1 MKPRKSVL
9 RPVLLALAAA
19 ALAAGAP
26 AEIVERVV
34 VKVNGD
40 MVTQSE
46 FQARQVAAV
55 QAARVPPE
63 KIEQFLRENNA
74 RILQE
79 AIDDLLLVQRADE
92 IGVKL
97 SPAYIKEVVE
107 GIKKENNIAS
117 DDELQ
122 AQLRKEGMS
131 LDDLKRNIERS
142 ILTREV
148 LRRELESKMNITE
161 ADARADYDAHK
172 ADYVHQPTV
181 HLQEIV
187 VPAAVGASGAADLA
201 RRARE
206 GEDFAE
212 LARQNSR
219 GPTRESGGDLGR
231 VSRGDMAAEIEK
243 VAFALPAG
251 GVSDPLPA
259 ANGGFRILRV
269 VEKTEGRTVP
279 FAEVKD
285 EIIHRL
291 GISRVG
297 AQRESYLAG
306 LRKSAMIDLRVREV
320 PLQVTVPA
328 TSLLEPPAEDLEP
341 GHAPGEAAAA
351 PSGAASPAAAPA
363 AGQPAPPAAEDD
375 EFSTTP
381 QARPER
387 VAPPP
392 AGAPATTAPDAA
404 APAPAPKPTPTPTP
418 PPPSAR

>member
-1 MKPRKSVL
+1 MKPPRPALRNLVL
-9 RPVLLALAAA
+9 GLAAA
-19 ALAAGAP
+19 ALAVFAP
-26 AEIVERVV
+26 AEVVERVV
-34 VKVNGD
+34 VRVNGD
-40 MVTQSE
+40 IVTQSE

-55 QAARVPPE
+55 QGARVPSE
-63 KIEQFLRENNA
+63 RIEQFLRENNA

-97 SPAYIKEVVE
+97 SPQYIKEVIE

-117 DDELQ
+117 DDELNI
-122 AQLRKEGMS
+122 QLRKEGMS

-148 LRRELESKMNITE
+148 MRRELESKMAVTE
-161 ADARADYDAHK
+161 ADVRADYEARK
-172 ADYVHQPTV
+172 ADYIHPPTV

-187 VPAAVGASGAADLA
+187 LPASTDRETANELA
-201 RRARE
+201 KRARG

-212 LARQNSR
+212 LVRQHSR
-219 GPTRESGGDLGR
+219 GATRESGGDLGK
-231 VSRGDMAAEIEK
+231 VSRGDMASDIEK
-243 VAFALPAG
+243 IAFALSAG
-251 GVSDPLPA
+251 GISDPVPVA
-259 ANGGFRILRV
+259 SGGYRILRV

-285 EIIHRL
+285 DIVRRL
-291 GISRVG
+291 GVARIG
-297 AQRESYLAG
+297 QQREAYLAG
-306 LRKSAMIDLRVREV
+306 LRKNAMIELRVREV

-328 TSLLEPPAEDLEP
+328 TSLLEPPSDDEEE
-341 GHAPGEAAAA
+341 APA
-351 PSGAASPAAAPA
+351 PAPTEGAPPAAPA
-363 AGQPAPPAAEDD
+363 AGGAPAAGADD

-392 AGAPATTAPDAA
+392 PAGAPAPAEAGSPA
-404 APAPAPKPTPTPTP
+404 APAPRPTPTPTP
-418 PPPSAR
+418 PPR

>member
-1 MKPRKSVL
+1 MKPPEHAVRNV
-9 RPVLLALAAA
+9 VLLFAAA

-26 AEIVERVV
+26 AEVLERVV

-63 KIEQFLRENNA
+63 GIEQFLRENNA

-92 IGVKL
+92 IGVRL
-97 SPAYIKEVVE
+97 SAAYIKEVVD

-117 DDELQ
+117 DEDLNQ
-122 AQLRKEGMS
+122 QLRKEGMS

-148 LRRELESKMNITE
+148 LRRELEAKMNVTE
-161 ADARADYDAHK
+161 ADARAEYEARK
-172 ADYVHQPTV
+172 ADYVHQPSV
-181 HLQEIV
+181 RLQEIV
-187 VPAAVGASGAADLA
+187 VPGAAGAAAAAELA
-201 RRARE
+201 RRARA

-212 LARQNSR
+212 LARQHST
-219 GPTRESGGDLGR
+219 GPTRQSGGELGQ

-251 GVSDPLPA
+251 GISDPLPA
-259 ANGGFRILRV
+259 AGGGWRILRV
-269 VEKTEGRTVP
+269 AEKTEGRTVP
-279 FAEVKD
+279 FAEAKD
-285 EIIHRL
+285 EIVRRM
-291 GISRVG
+291 GIARIG
-297 AQRESYLAG
+297 QEKEAYLEE
-306 LRKSAMIDLRVREV
+306 LRKTALVELRVREV

-328 TSLLEPPAEDLEP
+328 SSLLEPPSDDD
-341 GHAPGEAAAA
+341 EAGPSETAA
-351 PSGAASPAAAPA
+351 PTPSPAAGVAGVPSA
-363 AGQPAPPAAEDD
+363 ADDD
-375 EFSTTP
+375 EISTTP

-392 AGAPATTAPDAA
+392 PVVAPPAPDAA
-404 APAPAPKPTPTPTP
+404 APAPRPTPTPTP
-418 PPPSAR
+418 RPPSR

>member
-1 MKPRKSVL
+1 MKPRRYATVNQS
-9 RPVLLALAAA
+9 LLALAAA
-19 ALAAGAP
+19 VLAATAP
-26 AEIVERVV
+26 AEVLERVV

-63 KIEQFLRENNA
+63 RIEQFLRENNA

-92 IGVKL
+92 IGVRL
-97 SPAYIKEVVE
+97 SPSYIKEVVD

-117 DDELQ
+117 DEELNR
-122 AQLRKEGMS
+122 QLRREGMS
-131 LDDLKRNIERS
+131 IDDLKRNIERS

-148 LRRELESKMNITE
+148 MRRELEAKMAVSE
-161 ADARADYDAHK
+161 ADARADYNARK

-187 VPAAVGASGAADLA
+187 VGAAAGLATAEDLA
-201 RRARE
+201 RRARA

-212 LARQNSR
+212 LAKQHST
-219 GPTRESGGDLGR
+219 GPTRQSGGDLGQ
-231 VSRGDMAAEIEK
+231 VSRGDIAPDIEK

-259 ANGGFRILRV
+259 AGGYRLLKV

-285 EIIHRL
+285 EIVRRL
-291 GISRVG
+291 GIARIG
-297 AQRESYLAG
+297 AEKEAYLAG
-306 LRKSAMIDLRVREV
+306 LRKTALVELRVREV
-320 PLQVTVPA
+320 PLNVTVPA
-328 TSLLEPPAEDLEP
+328 SSLLEPPSDDDAEPLGP
-341 GHAPGEAAAA
+341 GAGAA
-351 PSGAASPAAAPA
+351 PAEAPAAAPA
-363 AGQPAPPAAEDD
+363 AGAAADD
-375 EFSTTP
+375 EISTTP

-392 AGAPATTAPDAA
+392 PVAAPPAPEPAAPGAPAPR
-404 APAPAPKPTPTPTP
+404 PTPTPTP
-418 PPPSAR
+418 APRPPSP

>member
-1 MKPRKSVL
+1 MKPRRYATVSKS
-9 RPVLLALAAA
+9 LLALAAA
-19 ALAAGAP
+19 VLAATAP
-26 AEIVERVV
+26 AEVLERVV

-63 KIEQFLRENNA
+63 RIEQFLRENNA

-92 IGVKL
+92 IGVRL
-97 SPAYIKEVVE
+97 SPSYIKEVVD

-117 DDELQ
+117 DEELNR
-122 AQLRKEGMS
+122 QLRREGMS
-131 LDDLKRNIERS
+131 IDDLKRNIERS

-148 LRRELESKMNITE
+148 MRRELEAKMAVSE
-161 ADARADYDAHK
+161 ADARSDYNARK

-187 VPAAVGASGAADLA
+187 IGAAAGLATAEDLA
-201 RRARE
+201 RRARA

-212 LARQNSR
+212 LAKQHST
-219 GPTRESGGDLGR
+219 GPTRQSGGDLGQ
-231 VSRGDMAAEIEK
+231 VSRGDIAPDIEK

-251 GVSDPLPA
+251 GISDPLPA
-259 ANGGFRILRV
+259 AGGGYRLLKV
-269 VEKTEGRTVP
+269 VEETEGRTVP

-285 EIIHRL
+285 EIVRRL
-291 GISRVG
+291 GIARIG
-297 AQRESYLAG
+297 AEKEAYLAG
-306 LRKSAMIDLRVREV
+306 LRKTALVELRVREV
-320 PLQVTVPA
+320 PLSVTVPA
-328 TSLLEPPAEDLEP
+328 SSLLEPPSDDDADPLGP
-341 GHAPGEAAAA
+341 AAGAA
-351 PSGAASPAAAPA
+351 PAEAPAAAPA
-363 AGQPAPPAAEDD
+363 AGAAADD
-375 EFSTTP
+375 EISTTP

-392 AGAPATTAPDAA
+392 PVTAPPAPDPAAPGAPAPR
-404 APAPAPKPTPTPTP
+404 PTPTPTP
-418 PPPSAR
+418 RPPSP

>member
-1 MKPRKSVL
+1 MKPRRDVTVRSS
-9 RPVLLALAAA
+9 LLALAAA
-19 ALAAGAP
+19 VLAVASP
-26 AEIVERVV
+26 AEVVERVV

-63 KIEQFLRENNA
+63 RIEQFLRENNA

-92 IGVKL
+92 VGVRL
-97 SPAYIKEVVE
+97 SPSYIKEVVD

-117 DDELQ
+117 DEELNQ
-122 AQLRKEGMS
+122 QLRREGMS
-131 LDDLKRNIERS
+131 IDDLKRNIERS

-148 LRRELESKMNITE
+148 LRRELEAKMVVNE
-161 ADARADYDAHK
+161 ADARADYDARK

-187 VPAAVGASGAADLA
+187 LPATAGLAAAQDLA
-201 RRARE
+201 RRARA

-212 LARQNSR
+212 LAKEHSR
-219 GPTRESGGDLGR
+219 GPTRQSGGDLGQ
-231 VSRGDMAAEIEK
+231 VSRGDIAPDIEK
-243 VAFALPAG
+243 VAFALPPG

-259 ANGGFRILRV
+259 ASGGHRLLKV
-269 VEKTEGRTVP
+269 VAKTEGRTVP

-285 EIIHRL
+285 EIVRRL
-291 GISRVG
+291 GIARIG
-297 AQRESYLAG
+297 AEKEAYLAG
-306 LRKSAMIDLRVREV
+306 LRKTALVDLRVREV

-328 TSLLEPPAEDLEP
+328 TSLLEPPSDDEGDPL
-341 GHAPGEAAAA
+341 APAPTAGA
-351 PSGAASPAAAPA
+351 PSAEAPASAAPA
-363 AGQPAPPAAEDD
+363 AAAAEDD
-375 EFSTTP
+375 EISTTP

-392 AGAPATTAPDAA
+392 PATPPAAPDAGAPAAPL
-404 APAPAPKPTPTPTP
+404 PRPTPTPTP
-418 PPPSAR
+418 RPPSR

>member
-1 MKPRKSVL
+1 MKPRRYATVSKS
-9 RPVLLALAAA
+9 LLALAAA
-19 ALAAGAP
+19 VLAATAP
-26 AEIVERVV
+26 AEVLERVV

-63 KIEQFLRENNA
+63 RIEQFLRENNA

-92 IGVKL
+92 IGVRL
-97 SPAYIKEVVE
+97 SPSYIKEVVD

-117 DDELQ
+117 DEELNR
-122 AQLRKEGMS
+122 QLRREGMS
-131 LDDLKRNIERS
+131 IDDLKRNIERS

-148 LRRELESKMNITE
+148 MRRELEAKMAVSE
-161 ADARADYDAHK
+161 ADARSDYNARK

-187 VPAAVGASGAADLA
+187 IGAAAGLATAEDLA
-201 RRARE
+201 RRARA

-212 LARQNSR
+212 LAKQHST
-219 GPTRESGGDLGR
+219 GPTRQSGGDLGQ
-231 VSRGDMAAEIEK
+231 VSRGDIAPDIEK

-251 GVSDPLPA
+251 GISDPLPA
-259 ANGGFRILRV
+259 AGGGYRLLKV

-285 EIIHRL
+285 EIVRRL
-291 GISRVG
+291 GIARIG
-297 AQRESYLAG
+297 AEKEAYLAG
-306 LRKSAMIDLRVREV
+306 LRKTALVELRVREV
-320 PLQVTVPA
+320 PLSVTVPA
-328 TSLLEPPAEDLEP
+328 SSLLEPPSDDDADPLGP
-341 GHAPGEAAAA
+341 AAGAA
-351 PSGAASPAAAPA
+351 PAEAPAAAPA
-363 AGQPAPPAAEDD
+363 AGAAADD
-375 EFSTTP
+375 EISTTP

-392 AGAPATTAPDAA
+392 PVTAPPAPDPAAPGAPAPR
-404 APAPAPKPTPTPTP
+404 PTPTPTP
-418 PPPSAR
+418 RPPSP

>member
-1 MKPRKSVL
+1 MKRPEPVVRSLVL
-9 RPVLLALAAA
+9 ACVAAA
-19 ALAAGAP
+19 FAAGAP
-26 AEIVERVV
+26 AEVLERVV

-55 QAARVPPE
+55 QGARVPPE
-63 KIEQFLRENNA
+63 RIEQFLRENNA

-92 IGVKL
+92 IGVRL
-97 SPAYIKEVVE
+97 SAAYIKEVVD

-117 DDELQ
+117 DEDLNQ
-122 AQLRKEGMS
+122 QLRREGMS

-148 LRRELESKMNITE
+148 LRRELEAKMNVTE
-161 ADARADYDAHK
+161 ADARAEYEARK

-181 HLQEIV
+181 RLQEIV
-187 VPAAVGASGAADLA
+187 VPASAGPQAATELA
-201 RRARE
+201 RRARA

-212 LARQNSR
+212 LARQHST
-219 GPTRESGGDLGR
+219 GPTRESGGELGQ

-243 VAFALPAG
+243 VAFALAAG
-251 GVSDPLPA
+251 GISDPIPA
-259 ANGGFRILRV
+259 AGGAWRILRV

-279 FAEVKD
+279 FAEAKD
-285 EIIHRL
+285 DIVRRM
-291 GISRVG
+291 GIARIG
-297 AQRESYLAG
+297 QEKEAYLEG
-306 LRKSAMIDLRVREV
+306 LRKTALVDLRVREV

-328 TSLLEPPAEDLEP
+328 TSLLEPPDDEEDVPAESAGP
-341 GHAPGEAAAA
+341 GPAPAEGA
-351 PSGAASPAAAPA
+351 PALPA
-363 AGQPAPPAAEDD
+363 AGADD
-375 EFSTTP
+375 EISTTP

-392 AGAPATTAPDAA
+392 PATAPPASDAA
-404 APAPAPKPTPTPTP
+404 APAPRPTPTPTP
-418 PPPSAR
+418 RPPSR

>member
-1 MKPRKSVL
+1 MKPPKYAYVRSV
-9 RPVLLALAAA
+9 VFAVAAA
-19 ALAAGAP
+19 FLAAGAP
-26 AEIVERVV
+26 AEVLERVV
-34 VKVNGD
+34 VRVNGD
-40 MVTQSE
+40 IVTQSE

-63 KIEQFLRENNA
+63 RIEQFLRENNA
-74 RILQE
+74 KILQE

-92 IGVKL
+92 VGVRL

-117 DDELQ
+117 DEDLN

-148 LRRELESKMNITE
+148 LRRELESKMAVTE
-161 ADARADYDAHK
+161 ADARADYERRK
-172 ADYVHQPTV
+172 ADYVHQPTI

-187 VPAAVGASGAADLA
+187 VPAAAGLSAAAELA
-201 RRARE
+201 KRVRA

-212 LARQNSR
+212 LAKQHST
-219 GPTRESGGDLGR
+219 GPTRQSGGDLGQ
-231 VSRGDMAAEIEK
+231 VSRGDMAADIEK
-243 VAFALPAG
+243 IAFALPAG
-251 GVSDPLPA
+251 GVSDPIPA
-259 ANGGFRILRV
+259 AGGGYRILRV

-285 EIIHRL
+285 EIVRRL
-291 GISRVG
+291 GIARIG
-297 AQRESYLAG
+297 EEKEAYLAG
-306 LRKSAMIDLRVREV
+306 LRKGALVDLRVREV

-328 TSLLEPPAEDLEP
+328 SSLLEPPSDDDEAA
-341 GHAPGEAAAA
+341 GAPTGAAA
-351 PSGAASPAAAPA
+351 PSSGAATPAAAA
-363 AGQPAPPAAEDD
+363 AGDDD
-375 EFSTTP
+375 EISTSP

-392 AGAPATTAPDAA
+392 PVMAPSAPGAEPPA
-404 APAPAPKPTPTPTP
+404 APVPAPRPTPTPTP
-418 PPPSAR
+418 APPPSR

>member
-1 MKPRKSVL
+1 MKPRRYATV
-9 RPVLLALAAA
+9 RNVLLALAAA
-19 ALAAGAP
+19 VLAVAAP
-26 AEIVERVV
+26 AEVVERVV
-34 VKVNGD
+34 VRVNGD
-40 MVTQSE
+40 IVTQSE

-63 KIEQFLRENNA
+63 RIEQFLRENNA

-92 IGVKL
+92 VGVRL
-97 SPAYIKEVVE
+97 SPSYIKEVVD

-117 DDELQ
+117 DEELNQ
-122 AQLRKEGMS
+122 QLRREGMS
-131 LDDLKRNIERS
+131 IDDLKRNIERS

-148 LRRELESKMNITE
+148 LRRELEAKMAVSE
-161 ADARADYDAHK
+161 ADARADYDARK

-187 VPAAVGASGAADLA
+187 VPASAGLPAAQDLA
-201 RRARE
+201 HRARA

-212 LARQNSR
+212 LAKQHST
-219 GPTRESGGDLGR
+219 GPTRQSGGDLGQ
-231 VSRGDMAAEIEK
+231 VSRGDIAPDIEK
-243 VAFALPAG
+243 VAFALPPG

-259 ANGGFRILRV
+259 TSGGYRLLKV

-285 EIIHRL
+285 EIVRRL
-291 GISRVG
+291 GIARIG
-297 AQRESYLAG
+297 AEKEAYLAG
-306 LRKSAMIDLRVREV
+306 LRKTALVDLRVREV

-328 TSLLEPPAEDLEP
+328 TSLLEPPSDHEGDPLAPAPAAGRPPAE
-341 GHAPGEAAAA
+341 APAAAA
-351 PSGAASPAAAPA
+351 PATGAAA
-363 AGQPAPPAAEDD
+363 DD
-375 EFSTTP
+375 EISTTP

-392 AGAPATTAPDAA
+392 PATPPAVADPGVPA
-404 APAPAPKPTPTPTP
+404 APAPRPTPTPTP
-418 PPPSAR
+418 RPPSR